1 MNKSPK
7 SQNMTG
13 SGEDTYQVR
22 NSQAFLVLTC
32 TIQVKQVRLLHL
44 FYIFHFKNLNSGS
57 SVWLVWGLTDIAHVI
72 ALVLYY
78 FLIVCQSCWLRTVLH
93 RSQTDTSGFQ
103 GDTSPEHTVFTLC
116 SSEGKN
122 DERLWLALGR
132 IDSSEL
138 QMGSN
143 NLAKAWIHPLQPFH
157 RY

>member
-1 MNKSPK
+1 MRTHIRWETLKPS
-7 SQNMTG
+7 
-13 SGEDTYQVR
+13 
-22 NSQAFLVLTC
+22 LC
-32 TIQVKQVRLLHL
+32 
-44 FYIFHFKNLNSGS
+44 
-57 SVWLVWGLTDIAHVI
+57 WLVQYKLSKWDSFIYFIYSILKTWIQEAVSDWFGASQTLHM
-72 ALVLYY
+72 LCSCFVL
-78 FLIVCQSCWLRTVLH
+78 FSNCLSIWCWLRTVFH
-93 RSQTDTSGFQ
+93 RSLTDTSGFQ
-103 GDTSPEHTVFTLC
+103 GDTSPEHIVFTLC